1 MANDD
6 ANDLV
11 GEWFQRHHEWL
22 VRDLGSQFGT
32 PIEDARDLVQQAFM
46 QVLARIDRYRGGSP
60 GALLRRA
67 SHNLAKNQHRNAHAK
82 KRDVE
87 LKAIGDEP
95 IADQD
100 RSPEGELIHREELE
114 AFQAKYR
121 RALQEM
127 PELTRQA
134 YLLLLRRRPY
144 KDIERILQLTPDAVK
159 TRLRNARRRLR
170 ERVGTVPPD
179 IEWGE
184 IAGEEDADDH
194 EA

>member
-6 ANDLV
+6 ANELV
-11 GEWFQRHHEWL
+11 AEWFHRHHEWL
-22 VRDLGSQFGT
+22 VRDLTSQFGT
-32 PIEDARDLVQQAFM
+32 PAEDARDLVQQAFM
-46 QVLARIDRYRGGSP
+46 KVLASIDRYRGGSA

-67 SHNLAKNQHRNAHAK
+67 AHNLAKNQHRNQRAK
-82 KRDVE
+82 KRDVV
-87 LKAIGDEP
+87 LKAVDDEP
-95 IADQD
+95 LPDHD
-100 RSPEGELIHREELE
+100 RTPEGELIHREELE
-114 AFQAKYR
+114 AFHARYQ
-121 RALQEM
+121 RALREM

-134 YLLLLRRRPY
+134 FLLLLKRKTY
-144 KDIERILQLTPDAVK
+144 KEIERILQLTPDAVK